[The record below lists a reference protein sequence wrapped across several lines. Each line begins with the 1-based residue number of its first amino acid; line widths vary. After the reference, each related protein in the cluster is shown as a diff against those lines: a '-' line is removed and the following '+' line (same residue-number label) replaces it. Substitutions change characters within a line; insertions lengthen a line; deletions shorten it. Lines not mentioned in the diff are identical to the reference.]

1 MNSLSNTDILKIL
14 KNYGIEINGIFS
26 KDLLPNTLEE
36 GWYIVNLQN
45 HNKGNGTH
53 WVCCCKQPLE
63 ESIYFDSFGF
73 DSPEDLSIDLNP
85 YEFNK
90 REIQNIDSSACGY
103 FCIALIK
110 YLEANKEKS
119 IFPILMK
126 RFSNNFCRNTLFNDK
141 ILNGF
146 L

>member
-1 MNSLSNTDILKIL
+1 MNSLSNTEILKIL
-14 KNYGIEINGIFS
+14 KNYEIEINGVFS

-36 GWYIVNLQN
+36 GWYIINLQN

-53 WVCCCKQPLE
+53 WVCCCKQPLAN
-63 ESIYFDSFGF
+63 SIYFDSFGF
-73 DSPEDLSIDLNP
+73 DSPEELSLDLDP
-85 YEFNK
+85 YEFNQ

-110 YLEANKEKS
+110 YLEENKEKS
-119 IFPILMK
+119 TFPILMK
-126 RFSNNFCRNTLFNDK
+126 RFSNNFCKNTLYNDK